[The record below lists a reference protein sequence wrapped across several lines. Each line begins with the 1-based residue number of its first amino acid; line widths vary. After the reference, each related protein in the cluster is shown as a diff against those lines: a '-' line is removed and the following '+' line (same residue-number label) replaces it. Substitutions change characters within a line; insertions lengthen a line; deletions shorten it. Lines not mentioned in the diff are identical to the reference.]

1 MSPHS
6 PSPPSRRITRSVA
19 LAGLLLACTGAT
31 EGPER
36 PEGAPVA
43 GAPRPDIVLVTFD
56 TTRADHVDLDA
67 SDGTA
72 TPTAAALAASGL
84 HFPRAWAPTP
94 LTLPSH
100 ASLFTGL
107 WPVGH
112 GARSNGSTRLVED
125 VPTLAESLSA
135 AGYAT
140 GAVVAALPLVAAS
153 GLDQGFDHYDD
164 ALTGWVDELGRS
176 HPERTAA
183 EVTEAALALA
193 PRLPAP
199 RFLWVHYFDPHAPYT
214 PPPAQAAAWPDDPYL
229 AEIAAADAALG
240 RLLAG
245 LPEAPADGRMVLL
258 TADHGEDLG
267 DHGEGTHGIFVHDA
281 TTRVPLVLSWPGA
294 LPEGRAAT
302 GDARLVDVAPTV
314 LELLGLPGL
323 PGAQGASLVP
333 QWGAQPERRPT
344 YGEASLVSENLGM
357 APLLAWREGE
367 LRLVRTTRDRLFDL
381 ARDPTETR
389 DFASERPDELMALS
403 RGLEAFLS
411 EHTVLREAEVAVDPA
426 TAEQLEALGYVGAG
440 ASEASGLDVYDH
452 LDLARALTTV
462 PLDPGQLDEGISRL
476 EAALAE
482 VPAASEGWLTLVLLA
497 SRQDED
503 RGAAYARQA
512 EAHHPEHPFFQAVI
526 AAAEAREGRSEAAA
540 ARLGRIAEDLDDPD
554 SSKVSA
560 SGRTL
565 ALAGRVALGLGLDD
579 EGLRFL
585 DALEGQVGRYDDLVV
600 RRALLRHAAARLPE
614 AVADYE
620 AWLAQTP
627 DDPDAWR
634 NLAYARAGAGDLH
647 GARAALQR
655 SLELVPDQPEA
666 RERLRL
672 IEERLSAP

>member
-1 MSPHS
+1 MSPHPPG
-6 PSPPSRRITRSVA
+6 PSWHRRPSGTA
-19 LAGLLLACTGAT
+19 LVGLLLACSGA
-31 EGPER
+31 PELPEA
-36 PEGAPVA
+36 PEGSPEAAP
-43 GAPRPDIVLVTFD
+43 PRPDILVVTFD

-72 TPTAAALAASGL
+72 TPTAAGLAASGL
-84 HFPRAWAPTP
+84 RFPRAWAPTP

-112 GARSNGSTRLVED
+112 GARSNGSTRLVEA
-125 VPTLAESLSA
+125 VPTLAEALSA
-135 AGYAT
+135 EGYAT
-140 GAVVAALPLVAAS
+140 GAVVAALPLVASS
-153 GLDQGFDHYDD
+153 GLDQGFGRYDD

-183 EVTEAALALA
+183 EVTDAALALVGE
-193 PRLPAP
+193 LPAP

-214 PPPAQAAAWPDDPYL
+214 PPPAQAAAFPDDPYL
-229 AEIAAADAALG
+229 AEIAAADAELG

-245 LPEAPADGRMVLL
+245 LPEAPDHGRMVVL

-281 TTRVPLVLSWPGA
+281 TTRVPLVLSWPGV
-294 LPEGRAAT
+294 LPEGRVAP

-314 LELLGLPGL
+314 LELLELPGL
-323 PGAQGASLVP
+323 PGAQGTSLAP
-333 QWGAQPERRPT
+333 QWGPEPEVRPT

-357 APLLAWREGE
+357 APLLAWREAD

-381 ARDPTETR
+381 SQDPTETR
-389 DFASERPDELMALS
+389 DFAAERPEELARLAA
-403 RGLEAFLS
+403 GLEAFLAA
-411 EHTVLREAEVAVDPA
+411 HTVERAAAVAVDPG

-440 ASEASGLDVYDH
+440 ASEASGLDVYAH

-462 PLDPGQLDEGISRL
+462 PLDPGQLEASIARL

-497 SRQDED
+497 SRQDEA

-512 EAHHPEHPFFQAVI
+512 EVHHPEHPFFQAVL
-526 AAAEAREGRSEAAA
+526 AAAEAREGRAEAAA
-540 ARLGRIAEDLDDPD
+540 ARLRRIADRLDDTD
-554 SSKVSA
+554 SSGASA

-565 ALAGRVALGLGLDD
+565 ALAGRVALGLGLEA

-585 DALEGQVGRYDDLVV
+585 DALEGQIARYGDLAL
-600 RRALLRHAAARLPE
+600 RRALLRHGEGRLPE
-614 AVADYE
+614 AVGDYE

-634 NLAYARAGAGDLH
+634 NLAYARAGAGQLE
-647 GARAALQR
+647 GAREALQR
-655 SLELVPDQPEA
+655 SLALVPDQPEA